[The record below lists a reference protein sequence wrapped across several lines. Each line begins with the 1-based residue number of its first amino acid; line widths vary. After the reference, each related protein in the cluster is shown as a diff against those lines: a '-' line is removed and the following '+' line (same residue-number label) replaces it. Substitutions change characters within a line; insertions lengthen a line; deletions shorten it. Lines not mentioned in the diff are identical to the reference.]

1 MLFLLPLGR
10 KFQVFPDLLGYLLD
24 LIDLHLILCLLGKCI
39 LDHHVHLFH
48 THYVLE
54 LLIYV
59 VPSFE
64 HGCGLDFVADL
75 LLLHQESG
83 VLQEALFLTV
93 VLL

>member
-1 MLFLLPLGR
+1 MLLLLPLGR
-10 KFQVFPDLLGYLLD
+10 KFQVFSDLLGCLLH
-24 LIDLHLILCLLGKCI
+24 LIDLHLILCLLGESI

-54 LLIYV
+54 LLINV
-59 VPSFE
+59 VPTFE

-83 VLQEALFLTV
+83 VLKEPLLLTV
-93 VLL
+93 MLL